1 MVERSMDNYAS
12 WNAKKQPADELI
24 VPSIQQ
30 CTLHGVDLREM
41 LIT

>member
-24 VPSIQQ
+24 VPSFQQ
-30 CTLHGVDLREM
+30 GALHGS
-41 LIT
+41 I

>member
-1 MVERSMDNYAS
+1 MDNYAL

-30 CTLHGVDLREM
+30 CTLHGVDLRGM